1 MAKHFPTVSDS
12 TFEQEVLRS
21 EQPVLVDFWAEW
33 CGPCKLV
40 APTLEALAR
49 DYSGRLR
56 VLKSNVDENA
66 TSAARYG
73 VRGIPTL
80 ALFKDGELKGQLV
93 GNHSREAIEK
103 MIQKHLNGRFPLT
116 LEKVLDTGTE

>member
-33 CGPCKLV
+33 CSPCKLV
-40 APTLEALAR
+40 APTVEALAR

-66 TSAARYG
+66 NSAARYG
-73 VRGIPTL
+73 VRGILTL

-93 GNHSREAIEK
+93 GIHSREAIEN
-103 MIQKHLNGRFPLT
+103 MIQKHLN
-116 LEKVLDTGTE
+116 

>member
-21 EQPVLVDFWAEW
+21 EQPVLVDFWAGW
-33 CGPCKLV
+33 YGPCKLV
-40 APTLEALAR
+40 APTVEALAR

-56 VLKSNVDENA
+56 VVKSDVDENA
-66 TSAARYG
+66 NSAARYG

-80 ALFKDGELKGQLV
+80 ALFKDGELKGPARGEPFQ
-93 GNHSREAIEK
+93 GSNREDDPEASE
-103 MIQKHLNGRFPLT
+103 LT
-116 LEKVLDTGTE
+116 VAADPGTSP

>member
-40 APTLEALAR
+40 APSPEALAR

-56 VLKSNVDENA
+56 VLKSDVDENA

-80 ALFKDGELKGQLV
+80 GSV
-93 GNHSREAIEK
+93 
-103 MIQKHLNGRFPLT
+103 
-116 LEKVLDTGTE
+116 

>member
-33 CGPCKLV
+33 CSPCKLV
-40 APTLEALAR
+40 APTVEALAR

-56 VLKSNVDENA
+56 VL
-66 TSAARYG
+66 
-73 VRGIPTL
+73 
-80 ALFKDGELKGQLV
+80 
-93 GNHSREAIEK
+93 
-103 MIQKHLNGRFPLT
+103 
-116 LEKVLDTGTE
+116 

>member
-12 TFEQEVLRS
+12 TFEQKVLRS
-21 EQPVLVDFWAEW
+21 EQPVLVDCWAEW

-40 APTLEALAR
+40 APTVEALAR

-56 VLKSNVDENA
+56 VVTSDVDENA
-66 TSAARYG
+66 NSAARFG

-80 ALFKDGELKGQLV
+80 ALFKDGELKGQIV
-93 GNHSREAIEK
+93 GNHSREVIEK
-103 MIQKHLNGRFPLT
+103 MIQKHLN
-116 LEKVLDTGTE
+116 